1 MDFYDAWD
9 YAERERKRSRD
20 LEKEQKIARLKRESA
35 ATSSKPDSGERSREL
50 EKEQKI
56 ARRKREPAATSSK
69 PDSGGRFRE
78 SETEEQKIARWK
90 RESAATSS
98 KPDSSDHAD
107 DLEVRVVVFSYV
119 ESFQILRYYFWCLS
133 FRSYSLVT
141 GTDGPCYLF
150 AEAEYV

>member
-20 LEKEQKIARLKRESA
+20 LEREQKIARLKRESA

-50 EKEQKI
+50 VKEQKI
-56 ARRKREPAATSSK
+56 AQRKREPAATSSK
-69 PDSGGRFRE
+69 PDSG
-78 SETEEQKIARWK
+78 ETEEQKIARWK
-90 RESAATSS
+90 REPAATSS

-107 DLEVRVVVFSYV
+107 DLEVRVVVFYKV
-119 ESFQILRYYFWCLS
+119 ENVQILRYYFLCLS
-133 FRSYSLVT
+133 FRSYSLAT

-150 AEAEYV
+150 AEEEYGV